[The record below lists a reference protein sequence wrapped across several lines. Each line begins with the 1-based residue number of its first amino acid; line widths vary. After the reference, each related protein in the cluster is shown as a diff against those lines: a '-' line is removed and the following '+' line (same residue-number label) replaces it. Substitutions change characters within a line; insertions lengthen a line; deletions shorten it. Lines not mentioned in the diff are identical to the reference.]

1 MEEFVNTIAPQKYA
15 ATNGTWNDLQ
25 LNNPWSV
32 GYVTTLIELQ
42 QFTSKEKWEEFYYKS
57 GEMRNKKLKML
68 SPEEQTIAE
77 NYTLVRRGPGSINK
91 LSWEIK
97 NINYQM
103 GRTKEQLDAKGRELY
118 HHMQKK
124 GIDITC
130 EECCECVRFRVI
142 CETWNGIVC
151 REHNTIQKLQ
161 NIFPQINYVK
171 VAGEI
176 DYGYAIDYELY
187 LNDQLKCAI
196 QIKPESY
203 FKGKAPYLISARMAN
218 EQKNTRYTAE
228 KHVPVYNIV
237 SQSSGDIINYEI
249 LTEIQQQ
256 L

>member
-77 NYTLVRRGPGSINK
+77 DYTLVRRGPGSINK

-124 GIDITC
+124 
-130 EECCECVRFRVI
+130 
-142 CETWNGIVC
+142 
-151 REHNTIQKLQ
+151 
-161 NIFPQINYVK
+161 
-171 VAGEI
+171 A
-176 DYGYAIDYELY
+176 
-187 LNDQLKCAI
+187 
-196 QIKPESY
+196 
-203 FKGKAPYLISARMAN
+203 
-218 EQKNTRYTAE
+218 
-228 KHVPVYNIV
+228 
-237 SQSSGDIINYEI
+237 
-249 LTEIQQQ
+249 
-256 L
+256 